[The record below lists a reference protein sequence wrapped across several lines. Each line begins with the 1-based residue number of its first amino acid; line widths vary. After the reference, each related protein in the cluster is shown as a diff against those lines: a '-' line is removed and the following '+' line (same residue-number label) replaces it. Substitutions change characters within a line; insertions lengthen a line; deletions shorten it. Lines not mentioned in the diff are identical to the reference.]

1 MKIKVGGRQR
11 EAGEGRGSL
20 SAAPGRASPQGW
32 QRCGLRGAGAERG
45 CANMG
50 IPEVPAF
57 HWEGTPP
64 LPLSLLPQVLKKKER
79 KKTEKKKKSVVYQS
93 TGLQPIE

>member
-1 MKIKVGGRQR
+1 MKLKVGGRQT
-11 EAGEGRGSL
+11 EVGEGVSVY
-20 SAAPGRASPQGW
+20 AAPGRAGPQGR

-50 IPEVPAF
+50 IPGVPAF
-57 HWEGTPP
+57 HWEETPS

-79 KKTEKKKKSVVYQS
+79 KKMEKGERKKISRV
-93 TGLQPIE
+93 